1 MNRPAVKLPEL
12 LAPAGSA
19 EGLRAAIR
27 AGADAVYIGA
37 KKFGAR
43 AYADNP
49 DTETMLRAIDYAHL
63 RGAKVYLTVNTLLK
77 NEEIGELRDFLLPY
91 YTQGVDAV
99 LVQDFGVLKALRE
112 LFPDLPLHASTQ
124 MTITDPQAAGILKEF
139 GITRIVP
146 AREMSLSE
154 LAAIKEA
161 SGLEVEV
168 FIHGALCYCY
178 SGQCLYSSLLGGRSG
193 NRGRCAQPCRL
204 LYLKNNTTFDGT
216 TSILLEKEARHFLS
230 PKDLNTIDLL
240 PQLVLAGM
248 DSLKIEGRMKQPE
261 YAAGV
266 VSIYR
271 RNLDRIGEL
280 LCAGDRELAGYRVS
294 SEDHKMLYDLYM
306 RSGFTDGYFTRRNG
320 PEMMALV
327 KHELTQEE
335 TKARH
340 DLYSVMHEKYMTE
353 ELTLPVDLHLTV
365 RAGEVLSAYASDD
378 RHSAYVTGPTVSEAK
393 NRPLSSGRILEN
405 AAKTGGTDFH
415 IRSATVDTDERS
427 FVPIG
432 ALNEIRRSALEALKE
447 EILSEHLRE
456 TPDRSAFPR
465 KERHAVKKEEYLSAL
480 VRTEEQYASILSTHI
495 ADKIYLESAL
505 IYESGVPV
513 QNAKRLISAGAG
525 EGAEVWIA
533 LPCVTRAGRDASE
546 LIDAHRE
553 LSESGLAGFLVRSYG
568 SFAAVRKAGLLQK
581 VPTDARSAKA
591 GMSASGESLPQ
602 VRFDSRSAQAEASA
616 SGVNLPQVRFDAGL
630 YTWNDEAVSLFR
642 SLGVYAFTAP
652 YELNRKELFARDN
665 AGSEMIVYGSIPLM
679 VTANCVKMN
688 TEGCNGR
695 GESLTLT
702 DRMGAVFRV
711 KCECPFCYNLIYNSV
726 PLSLLKE
733 LDLVRRMGFEGLRLQ
748 FTGESGD
755 TAAAIV
761 RAFSDAM
768 RGRTASLPF
777 ETTKGHFMRGVE

>member
-1 MNRPAVKLPEL
+1 MNRPDIKLPEL

-63 RGAKVYLTVNTLLK
+63 RGARVYLTVNTLLK

-91 YTQGVDAV
+91 YRRGVDAV
-99 LVQDFGVLKALRE
+99 LVQDFGVLKTLRE

-124 MTITDPQAAGILKEF
+124 MTITDPHAAGILKEF

-154 LAAIKEA
+154 LTAIKEK

-204 LYLKNNTTFDGT
+204 LYLKNNTSFDGT

-230 PKDLNTIDLL
+230 PKDLNTINLL

-280 LCAGDRELAGYRVS
+280 LAAGDRELKGYRVS
-294 SEDHKMLYDLYM
+294 ADDHRMLYDLYM
-306 RSGFTDGYFTRRNG
+306 RSGFTDGYFTLRNG

-327 KHELTQEE
+327 KHELTQDE

-340 DLYSVMHEKYMTE
+340 DLYGVMHDRYMTE
-353 ELTLPVDLHLTV
+353 ELTLPADLHLTV
-365 RAGEVLSAYASDD
+365 RAGEVLSAFASDD
-378 RHSAYVTGPTVSEAK
+378 THSAYVTGPYVSEAK
-393 NRPLSSGRILEN
+393 NRPLTSERILEN
-405 AAKTGGTDFH
+405 AARTGGTDFH
-415 IRSATVDTDERS
+415 LRSAAVDTDGRS

-432 ALNEIRRSALEALKE
+432 SLNEIRRSALEALKE
-447 EILSEHLRE
+447 EILAEYLRDE
-456 TPDRSAFPR
+456 PDLPAFP
-465 KERHAVKKEEYLSAL
+465 KAEAPSAEKKMALSAL
-480 VRTEEQYASILSTHI
+480 VRTEEQYTSILSTHI

-505 IYESGVPV
+505 IYESGEPV
-513 QNAKRLISAGAG
+513 ESAKRLIRAGVR

-533 LPCVTRAGRDASE
+533 LPCVTRSGRDAAA
-546 LIDAHRE
+546 LIEAGRE
-553 LSESGLAGFLVRSYG
+553 LAGMGLAGFLIRSYG
-568 SFAAVRKAGLLQK
+568 SFAAVREAGFLHQADGGTL
-581 VPTDARSAKA
+581 SAHDGRAK
-591 GMSASGESLPQ
+591 SGDNCHLPQ
-602 VRFDSRSAQAEASA
+602 VR
-616 SGVNLPQVRFDAGL
+616 LDAGL
-630 YTWNDEAVSLFR
+630 YTWNDEAVQFFR
-642 SLGVYAFTAP
+642 ELGVCALTAP

-688 TEGCNGR
+688 TEGCSHR

-711 KCECPFCYNLIYNSV
+711 KCECPFCYNLIYNSI

-733 LDLVRRMGFEGLRLQ
+733 LDTIRRMGFDGLRLQ
-748 FTGESGD
+748 FTGESGKE
-755 TAAAIV
+755 TADIA

-768 RGRTASLPF
+768 HGRAAALPF